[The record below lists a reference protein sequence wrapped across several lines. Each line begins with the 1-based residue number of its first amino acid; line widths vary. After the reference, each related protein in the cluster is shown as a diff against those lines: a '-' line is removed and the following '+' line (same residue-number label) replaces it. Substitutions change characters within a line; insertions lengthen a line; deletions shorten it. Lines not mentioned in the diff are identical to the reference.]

1 MCLICVEYH
10 KKKMTKDEA
19 KRALP
24 EMIMFSKTDKE
35 KVHFEKLSK
44 SSDADFEKE
53 VENFVKSKN

>member
-1 MCLICVEYH
+1 
-10 KKKMTKDEA
+10 MTKDEA